1 MFGHF
6 STLWIKGLNTNS
18 NDIQNDINTSLVS
31 FLCLWILF
39 ALDSSLWAK
48 TCSKLKKRHFLFIL
62 KRILTAVYRF
72 NHIVEGNKVLR
83 VYSSAIKKNQKSAF
97 PILSYQFQMARL
109 SQVSNFDFS
118 LFCLSSSI
126 LSLLLSIYEYK
137 YGTFLN
143 IFQVSEMFSLNEL
156 KIFFYIDRTDFT
168 AYICHLLHLEDLF
181 VLADFRS
188 SCPEMFYK
196 KSVFLWILRNF

>member
-1 MFGHF
+1 MNKRVKYKFKRYPKRYQHV
-6 STLWIKGLNTNS
+6 
-18 NDIQNDINTSLVS
+18 TSAI
-31 FLCLWILF
+31 LCLWILF

-156 KIFFYIDRTDFT
+156 MIFFLHWHNWFYR
-168 AYICHLLHLEDLF
+168 LHLSFTSSRRPICPRWFQKQLPGD
-181 VLADFRS
+181 VL
-188 SCPEMFYK
+188 
-196 KSVFLWILRNF
+196 

>member
-83 VYSSAIKKNQKSAF
+83 VYSSAIKKTQKSAF

-156 KIFFYIDRTDFT
+156 MIFFLHWHNWFYR
-168 AYICHLLHLEDLF
+168 LHLSFTSSRRPICPRWFQKQLPGD
-181 VLADFRS
+181 VL
-188 SCPEMFYK
+188 
-196 KSVFLWILRNF
+196 